1 MQRGEVHRD
10 LDPELVA
17 FFLDALLDRFLQ
29 AYCVPY
35 MDPGLGLFQANA
47 AAIQARIKDCVEL
60 LRLGMAAGE
69 AE

>member
-1 MQRGEVHRD
+1 
-10 LDPELVA
+10 
-17 FFLDALLDRFLQ
+17 
-29 AYCVPY
+29 